1 MAIATVTFRRCII
14 NLPEY
19 GSDDRHTGSRVFFDL
34 DIDGQPHPNLS
45 ADIRQ
50 RAGGRAETE
59 FLEVTM
65 PQGYAGPFNFHVFR
79 GCVEFY
85 YRHVVGAGGLMF
97 GGKSTAM
104 RFVGYVLEQ
113 EMRVQFEVG

>member
-1 MAIATVTFRRCII
+1 MATAIVTFKKCII
-14 NLPEY
+14 NLPDY
-19 GSDDRHTGSRVFFDL
+19 KNDHQRTGSRVFFDL
-34 DIDGQPHPNLS
+34 DIDGQRHPNLYVDVTQPVGS
-45 ADIRQ
+45 GAQ
-50 RAGGRAETE
+50 TE
-59 FLEVTM
+59 FLEVTT
-65 PQGYAGPFNFHVFR
+65 PQGYAGPLNVHVFR

-97 GGKSTAM
+97 GGMSTAM

>member
-1 MAIATVTFRRCII
+1 MAIATLTFRKCII

-19 GSDDRHTGSRVFFDL
+19 AKDDHCTGSRVFFDL
-34 DIDGQPHPNLS
+34 DIDGQQHQNLYV
-45 ADIRQ
+45 DVKQ
-50 RAGGRAETE
+50 LVGKGEE
-59 FLEVTM
+59 PQFLEVTA
-65 PQGYAGPFNFHVFR
+65 PQGYAGPLNVQVFR

-97 GGKSTAM
+97 GGKGTAM

-113 EMRVQFEVG
+113 EMRVQFEIA